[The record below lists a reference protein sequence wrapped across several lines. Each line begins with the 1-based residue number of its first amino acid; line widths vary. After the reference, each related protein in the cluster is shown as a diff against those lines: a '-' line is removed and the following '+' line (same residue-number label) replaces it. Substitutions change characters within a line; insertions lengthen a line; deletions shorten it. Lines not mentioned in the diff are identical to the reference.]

1 MIKNFARLGATM
13 TQSDCLYIYRGWG
26 IERIRSS
33 IIMFEK
39 SLYSIVLITVWK
51 DLTGGNWSLFDRRS
65 TLWKCTCLV
74 SWGEIE
80 EFISNCGKTLLG
92 TRNNVVWIFQYID
105 LTWLYVRKSFKYQY
119 NENSLTSRF
128 VDLYTFLLPSI

>member
-1 MIKNFARLGATM
+1 MIKNFARLGARM

-51 DLTGGNWSLFDRRS
+51 DLTGGN
-65 TLWKCTCLV
+65 
-74 SWGEIE
+74 
-80 EFISNCGKTLLG
+80 
-92 TRNNVVWIFQYID
+92 
-105 LTWLYVRKSFKYQY
+105 
-119 NENSLTSRF
+119 
-128 VDLYTFLLPSI
+128 